1 MFITNKE
8 QKPVNIRSLTNNPM
22 VINKRCSYIEGIE
35 GDPLYVFRA
44 VKSEIL
50 KGCKLITHPLTGS
63 IRPDISPYKTV
74 MISDSTGNFD
84 YEGLRIIEN
93 AIEYTESLYS
103 NSLRHKWDEASLKD
117 FQFVDYDLIK
127 GFIDH
132 EHE

>member
-1 MFITNKE
+1 MS
-8 QKPVNIRSLTNNPM
+8 IRSLSNNPM
-22 VINKRCSYIEGIE
+22 VINKNYPCIEGIE
-35 GDPLYVFRA
+35 GDPLHVFRIIEN
-44 VKSEIL
+44 EIL

-74 MISDSTGNFD
+74 IISNSIGNFD

-93 AIEYTESLYS
+93 AIEYTENLYR
-103 NSLRHKWDEASLKD
+103 NSPRPKWDKASLKD

-127 GFIDH
+127 EFIIY